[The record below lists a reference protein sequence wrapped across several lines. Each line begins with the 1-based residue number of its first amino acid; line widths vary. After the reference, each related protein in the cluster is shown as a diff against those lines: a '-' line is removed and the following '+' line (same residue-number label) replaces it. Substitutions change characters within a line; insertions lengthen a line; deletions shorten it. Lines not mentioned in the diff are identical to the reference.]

1 MRCVAA
7 DEGHLRVQGL
17 REDGRLRALA
27 RVGICSTTKAPDGK
41 PWGEQRIVAL
51 VKDWVVTWRDELTL
65 AQREVRTHVTC
76 RSLMY
81 KRPDERAPAAR
92 KQFDVTHAMRALHA
106 EDWLLRSLK
115 DLLACRTF
123 QSTLAANA

>member
-51 VKDWVVTWRDELTL
+51 VKDWVVTWRDELISGT
-65 AQREVRTHVTC
+65 EGGTNTC
-76 RSLMY
+76 HLQESY
-81 KRPDERAPAAR
+81 VQE
-92 KQFDVTHAMRALHA
+92 T
-106 EDWLLRSLK
+106 
-115 DLLACRTF
+115 
-123 QSTLAANA
+123 